1 MPDVR
6 TSADGMT
13 KSLISDNTVTP
24 VRGMGQK
31 SSVSGPG
38 FEPGTSRLRT
48 FLLMRATEGCV

>member
-31 SSVSGPG
+31 SSMSGPG
-38 FEPGTSRLRT
+38 FEPGTSRR
-48 FLLMRATEGCV
+48 GHSY